1 MPHFYNSVG
10 IIFQRLQLFE
20 PSDDTP
26 RSTVAN
32 LGGTCPYITQ
42 IHVQHYPRNGSL
54 KRNQWQFFSLF
65 RFCFYTNNRRNWNL
79 NVLLACDIDLHNTT
93 DSSVMSQ
100 LQCLNLLV
108 PTANTPLLAY
118 VLLNTHNNV
127 ETIDLDSNKIWIWIP
142 SQEKRSVQWQT
153 FLFTLYQYK
162 YRVQEIN

>member
-20 PSDDTP
+20 LGDDTL

-79 NVLLACDIDLHNTT
+79 NVLLACDIDLHNMT

-100 LQCLNLLV
+100 LPGLNLLV

-127 ETIDLDSNKIWIWIP
+127 ETIDAR
-142 SQEKRSVQWQT
+142 QQ
-153 FLFTLYQYK
+153 
-162 YRVQEIN
+162 